1 MSKRNSRTK
10 DAWRGRGY
18 VKSMKSEVSVPTPE
32 PIKGLLWDTIPAI
45 DEHNDPVSLH
55 NTLVL
60 AAYIRGKE
68 PK

>member
-1 MSKRNSRTK
+1 MSKRNSKTK
-10 DAWRGRGY
+10 AAWRGREY
-18 VKSMKSEVSVPTPE
+18 IKSMKSSVSVPTPE
-32 PIKGLLWDTIPAI
+32 PIKGLLWDAIPAV

-68 PK
+68 SK

>member
-1 MSKRNSRTK
+1 
-10 DAWRGRGY
+10 
-18 VKSMKSEVSVPTPE
+18 MKSAVSVPTPE
-32 PIKGLLWDTIPAI
+32 PIKGLLWDAVPAV

-68 PK
+68 SK